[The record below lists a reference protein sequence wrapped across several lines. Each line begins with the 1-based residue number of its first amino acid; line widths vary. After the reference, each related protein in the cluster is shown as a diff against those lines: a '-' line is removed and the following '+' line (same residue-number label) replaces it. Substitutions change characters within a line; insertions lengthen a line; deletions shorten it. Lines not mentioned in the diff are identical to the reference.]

1 MDIDRYRDMSTDAL
15 LNAAREDG
23 INPAMAV
30 AMAERL
36 EIVDN
41 ECWRY
46 TITHKAMGGRYTF
59 NHRSE
64 YA

>member
-1 MDIDRYRDMSTDAL
+1 MDSDRYRDMDTDAL
-15 LNAAREDG
+15 LAAAREEG